1 MDFERMVGAMR
12 MQARWNGVILAES
25 GQTIVVE
32 GNHYFPPSSIVRSF
46 FTPSDHHTICHWK
59 GMASYFNVQVNGL
72 SNPNAAWTY
81 RDPSQAAEKIKDYVG
96 FWHGVQVT
104 PAVEQESPRTED

>member
-1 MDFERMVGAMR
+1 
-12 MQARWNGVILAES
+12 
-25 GQTIVVE
+25 
-32 GNHYFPPSSIVRSF
+32 
-46 FTPSDHHTICHWK
+46 
-59 GMASYFNVQVNGL
+59 MASYFNVQVNGL